1 MKRFHHHTFLLILA
15 ISVTMLVVVVYGYM
29 YYVVRFSIVRAANA
43 RDIVS
48 LEKANKDR
56 ESDVRALYERTKN
69 DRDLLSDFF
78 IPSDR
83 VVDFIEA
90 IESLGPQ
97 TGSEVTL
104 SIDTIDPT
112 DSEDKKHGLARA
124 SVEVVGSWTSV
135 MRALSLA
142 ENFPYAVSV
151 NGARLYLQTGSNGIR
166 NWKASFVVEVVLSEP
181 LSSLNK

>member
-56 ESDVRALYERTKN
+56 ESDVRALYDRTKN
-69 DRDLLSDFF
+69 ARDSLSNFF
-78 IPSDR
+78 IPADR

-90 IESLGPQ
+90 IEALGPE
-97 TGSEVTL
+97 TGSKVTL
-104 SIDTIDPT
+104 SIDTVDAS
-112 DSEDKKHGLARA
+112 DSEEKKNGLARA
-124 SVEVVGSWTSV
+124 NVEAVGSWTSV

-142 ENFPYAVSV
+142 ENLPYIVSV
-151 NGARLYLQTGSNGIR
+151 SGAHLSLQIDANGVH
-166 NWKASFVVEVVLSEP
+166 NWKASFVIEVVLSEP
-181 LSSLNK
+181 LSSSTK